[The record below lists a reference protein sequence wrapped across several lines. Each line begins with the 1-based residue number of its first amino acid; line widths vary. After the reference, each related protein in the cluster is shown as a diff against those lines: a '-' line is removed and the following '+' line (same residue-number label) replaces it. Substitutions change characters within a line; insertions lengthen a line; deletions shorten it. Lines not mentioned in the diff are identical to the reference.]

1 MEKSHMLIIAILFL
15 VFLGL
20 VHSNYSQQPV
30 TTSSTTKT
38 VVVNEQPYTRQ
49 YGYVQPLHYNA
60 YKAQYY

>member
-1 MEKSHMLIIAILFL
+1 MEKSHILIIAILVL

-20 VHSNYSQQPV
+20 VHSNYSQPV

-38 VVVNEQPYTRQ
+38 VVVHEQPYNRH
-49 YGYVQPLHYNA
+49 YGYVQPPHYNA